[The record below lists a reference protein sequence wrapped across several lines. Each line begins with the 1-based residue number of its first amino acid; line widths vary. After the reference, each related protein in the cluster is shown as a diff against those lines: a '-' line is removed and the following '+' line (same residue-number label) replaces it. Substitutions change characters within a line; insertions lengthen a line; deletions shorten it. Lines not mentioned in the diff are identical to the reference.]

1 MNGGYS
7 DISVVDGAARIYI
20 WLRYSATRQLT
31 WQRNYNTK
39 PRDLAH
45 AQDRLTNIIPRQPF
59 PLNYLSDR
67 VEMHKRTY
75 GEAQEW
81 IRLMLSTVG
90 RGGDGQRI
98 RDEILHIMH
107 RNHVKE
113 VKVDS

>member
-1 MNGGYS
+1 MK
-7 DISVVDGAARIYI
+7 RI
-20 WLRYSATRQLT
+20 LSLT
-31 WQRNYNTK
+31 ESLIVFKDAHKQTK
-39 PRDLAH
+39 
-45 AQDRLTNIIPRQPF
+45 
-59 PLNYLSDR
+59 
-67 VEMHKRTY
+67 

-113 VKVDS
+113 VKVDPNSIFGSEL